1 MRILCT
7 ATLAVIFAAWPAY
20 AQERAGAGR
29 LDVSVIPAGAVFFAD
44 SSSEGEPAFGNYTVA
59 AAAGWNFT
67 RWIAVEGEVGTALG
81 VKQELQFNGEM
92 FGNQR
97 SPHFLAYNANAVFN
111 PVGSDRTVVPYL
123 TGGVGGLRM
132 VETDEVARLGIRAPT
147 NFLTGNLG
155 GGVKWYAQRHWGAR
169 ADYRLMIV
177 NDNAD
182 APGFFG
188 REEVRYGHRIY
199 GALLLTY

>member
-1 MRILCT
+1 
-7 ATLAVIFAAWPAY
+7 
-20 AQERAGAGR
+20 
-29 LDVSVIPAGAVFFAD
+29 
-44 SSSEGEPAFGNYTVA
+44 
-59 AAAGWNFT
+59 
-67 RWIAVEGEVGTALG
+67 
-81 VKQELQFNGEM
+81 
-92 FGNQR
+92 
-97 SPHFLAYNANAVFN
+97 
-111 PVGSDRTVVPYL
+111 
-123 TGGVGGLRM
+123 M